1 MFASERFRRRMN
13 RVRKDFRQ
21 AEKEEIRR
29 EIAHAFDLV
38 LSHLPEDLRID
49 LFDYLMERYPE
60 RTGTYADLFDYAE
73 YLGDVIDLLNLEYD
87 EQADPLFREDWDYIR
102 DSVSDFALELDMD
115 LVNYVMQ
122 LVVAKG
128 FLG

>member
-21 AEKEEIRR
+21 AEEEEIRR

-60 RTGTYADLFDYAE
+60 RTGTYAGLFDYAE
-73 YLGDVIDLLNLEYD
+73 YLGDVIDLFNLEYD